1 VSQYNG
7 DDTPIVATP
16 GSPFYLSLPCGES
29 VEDDDCVGTAGGWV
43 ATYFAE
49 WSASNLAWNA
59 LYMVGLLV
67 VTRLITFYGL
77 AHFDFRSN

>member
-7 DDTPIVATP
+7 DNTPITATP
-16 GSPFYLSLPCGES
+16 GSAFYVSLGCGED
-29 VEDDDCVGTAGGWV
+29 DDDCVGTAGGWV

-49 WSASNLAWNA
+49 WSASNLPWNA
-59 LYMVGLLV
+59 LYLIGLLL

-77 AHFDFRSN
+77 AHIDFRAN